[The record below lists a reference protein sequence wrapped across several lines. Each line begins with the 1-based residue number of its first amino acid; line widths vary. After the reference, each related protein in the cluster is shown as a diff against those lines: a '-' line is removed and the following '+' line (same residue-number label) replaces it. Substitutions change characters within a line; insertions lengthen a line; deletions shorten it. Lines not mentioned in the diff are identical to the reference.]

1 MGEYF
6 HNLGEV
12 AFLKFK
18 SPEDKRK
25 YWEKSITWSQREATT

>member
-12 AFLKFK
+12 AFQFK
-18 SPEDKRK
+18 SPEDIKENT
-25 YWEKSITWSQREATT
+25 EKNL